1 MLLRVKSIHHTY
13 LVTVPQDA
21 NLAAVKRLLPEAEW
35 TDRQFVYQGLLLQ
48 EDSALSTLDIT
59 AGSTLLLVTHSEGL
73 SVRFRYKN
81 MQFAHKCAETTTI
94 GELRRF
100 CGSRLAY
107 SIDYLHLYLQNELLS
122 DELQLGSFGP
132 QPVFDVV
139 TISRPAGYEF
149 EMFVKTLT
157 GKTHYLM
164 VNNTSTIGEVKE
176 LLADREGQAPSTM
189 RLIFA
194 GKQLRN
200 EEKIEDTGAASGR
213 PFHMVY
219 RLR

>member
-1 MLLRVKSIHHTY
+1 MLLRVKSVHHTY
-13 LVTVPQDA
+13 LVTVSQDA
-21 NLAAVKRLLPEAEW
+21 NITAVKMLLPEAEW
-35 TDRQFVYQGLLLQ
+35 TNRQFVYQGLLLQ
-48 EDSALSTLDIT
+48 EDSALSALDIAT
-59 AGSTLLLVTHSEGL
+59 GSTLLLVTRSQGL
-73 SVRFRYKN
+73 PVNFRYKN

-100 CGSRLAY
+100 CCSKLAY
-107 SIDYLHLYLQNELLS
+107 SLDYLHLYLQNELLS

-139 TISRPAGYEF
+139 TISRQEGYEF
-149 EMFVKTLT
+149 QMFIRTLT
-157 GKTHYLM
+157 GKTHCLT
-164 VNNTSTIGEVKE
+164 VSNTSTIGEVKE
-176 LLADREGQAPSTM
+176 LLADREGHAPATM

-200 EEKIEDTGAASGR
+200 EEKIEDTGAARGR